1 MDDAA
6 LAGRLIAGERLA
18 AEEAWRRF
26 APVVRQTLQ
35 TRYSM
40 LGDVDDLVQEVFLQF
55 FHRVPSLR
63 NRDALSPF
71 VYSICLRTAR
81 WQVRRH
87 NVRRRM
93 TLTATGRVPDT
104 QATEGDVDGRATL
117 RRYVQIVDRLS
128 ERLRPLYLSRHV
140 DGLELEEVAAAHA
153 VSRSTARRR
162 LQRAEA
168 LVAAAMQSDPLLAEW
183 ALAAAPRRRRSV

>member
-6 LAGRLIAGERLA
+6 LAGRLIAGERHA

-26 APVVRQTLQ
+26 APVVRQTMQ
-35 TRYSM
+35 TRFSV

-55 FHRVPSLR
+55 FHRVPTLR
-63 NRDALSPF
+63 DPGALSTF
-71 VYSICLRTAR
+71 VYSICLRTAL

-93 TLTATGRVPDT
+93 TLTATGRVPDIQT
-104 QATEGDVDGRATL
+104 TEGDADGRAAL
-117 RRYVQIVDRLS
+117 RRYVEVVDRLS
-128 ERLRPLYLSRHV
+128 DRLRPLYVSRHF
-140 DGLELEEVAAAHA
+140 DGLELQEVATAHD
-153 VSRSTARRR
+153 VSLSTARRR

-168 LVAAAMQSDPLLAEW
+168 LMTAAMRSDPLLAEW
-183 ALAAAPRRRRSV
+183 VRLLK